1 MVYGIFRD
9 PDNKFKNL
17 EEIVVNIEKYSYVL
31 DWTHANIQSA
41 LWNFENP
48 KIDKETIDFFVKD
61 LRDNFNKREEAHAK
75 YYYYKYVDLRA
86 EMFRLFITGTP
97 DSFLEDLERLKKNS
111 GINNIWKYAED
122 NNWLK
127 KNEKK

>member
-17 EEIVVNIEKYSYVL
+17 EEIVVNIEKYSYIL

-41 LWNFENP
+41 LWNLENP
-48 KIDKETIDFFVKD
+48 KIDKETIDLFVKD
-61 LRDNFNKREEAHAK
+61 LRENFNKREEANVK
-75 YYYYKYVDLRA
+75 YYYFKYVHLRA
-86 EMFRLFITGTP
+86 EMFRLFIAGTP

-111 GINNIWKYAED
+111 GINNIWQEAEN
-122 NNWLK
+122 NNWF
-127 KNEKK
+127 KNKVK

>member
-1 MVYGIFRD
+1 MVYGLFRD
-9 PDNKFKNL
+9 PDKKYGKL
-17 EEIVVNIEKYSYVL
+17 EEIVIDIEKYSHKL
-31 DWTHANIQSA
+31 EWSHCSIQSII
-41 LWNFENP
+41 WNLENP

-86 EMFRLFITGTP
+86 EMFRLFIAGTP

-111 GINNIWKYAED
+111 GINNIWQEAEN
-122 NNWLK
+122 NNWF
-127 KNEKK
+127 KNKVK